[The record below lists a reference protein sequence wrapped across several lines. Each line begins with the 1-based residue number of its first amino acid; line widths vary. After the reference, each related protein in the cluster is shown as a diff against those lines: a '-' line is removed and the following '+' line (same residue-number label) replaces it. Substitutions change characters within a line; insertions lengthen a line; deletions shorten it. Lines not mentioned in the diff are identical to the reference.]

1 MQRREDVLERINYFC
16 KEVVF
21 FFFFFFFLNLRSYTV
36 VPFIKQKLKDGIK
49 DFLRYSLPF
58 SGSWEDGKKHVPSS
72 NLTSSNNIISYVGL
86 LMLFLF
92 PFLVLTFQKENP

>member
-16 KEVVF
+16 KEVV
-21 FFFFFFFLNLRSYTV
+21 FFFFLNLRSYTV